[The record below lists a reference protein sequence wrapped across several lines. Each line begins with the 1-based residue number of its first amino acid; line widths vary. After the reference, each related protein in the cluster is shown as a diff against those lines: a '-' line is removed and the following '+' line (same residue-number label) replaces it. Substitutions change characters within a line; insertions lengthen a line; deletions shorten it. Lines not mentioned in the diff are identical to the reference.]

1 MVRLKRAINVWMEDS
16 RKSLMCRNSPSSE
29 CILHFR
35 HACKVFNQ
43 SDPVCATQLTF
54 DNHFNAKLQTFRI
67 SCFQLSG
74 KTSKLQKK
82 KKKKEKKLDLKN
94 IGGNIRVCLNMALPV
109 AATLSCNIKLK
120 KINDYFQ

>member
-16 RKSLMCRNSPSSE
+16 RKSLMCRNSPSSK

-54 DNHFNAKLQTFRI
+54 DNHFNAKLQTCRI

-82 KKKKEKKLDLKN
+82 EEKLDLKN

>member
-54 DNHFNAKLQTFRI
+54 DNHFNAKLQTCRI

-74 KTSKLQKK
+74 KTSKKEEKK
-82 KKKKEKKLDLKN
+82 KKKNL
-94 IGGNIRVCLNMALPV
+94 I
-109 AATLSCNIKLK
+109 S
-120 KINDYFQ
+120 KILAVTSECV